1 MKCLHTKYQNLYQK
15 MLHSSYPHS
24 INETEE
30 GDAKL
35 EIIYPRS
42 EGSRKLVPTNVNETF
57 PLCLIHPIPLYV
69 PRLFHHRCFLILV
82 GRLHSSSRL
91 DVARRHLAILLSLHT
106 ARYAWDTKEGIISVY
121 EMFPRYM
128 ALYTILFFG
137 INKSLSTS
145 SRERSPRFFSKYFV
159 LIISLFS
166 ENFINCAFLLN

>member
-1 MKCLHTKYQNLYQK
+1 MKDRENSCQPTLTK
-15 MLHSSYPHS
+15 P
-24 INETEE
+24 
-30 GDAKL
+30 
-35 EIIYPRS
+35 
-42 EGSRKLVPTNVNETF
+42 F
-57 PLCLIHPIPLYV
+57 PFV
-69 PRLFHHRCFLILV
+69 SFTLFHFTFRGSFTIDVFLFLV

-145 SRERSPRFFSKYFV
+145 SRGRSPRFFSKYFV

>member
-1 MKCLHTKYQNLYQK
+1 MKDRENSCQPTLTK
-15 MLHSSYPHS
+15 P
-24 INETEE
+24 
-30 GDAKL
+30 
-35 EIIYPRS
+35 
-42 EGSRKLVPTNVNETF
+42 F
-57 PLCLIHPIPLYV
+57 PFV
-69 PRLFHHRCFLILV
+69 SFTLFHFMFRGSFTIDVFLFLV

-145 SRERSPRFFSKYFV
+145 SRGRSPRFFSKYFV